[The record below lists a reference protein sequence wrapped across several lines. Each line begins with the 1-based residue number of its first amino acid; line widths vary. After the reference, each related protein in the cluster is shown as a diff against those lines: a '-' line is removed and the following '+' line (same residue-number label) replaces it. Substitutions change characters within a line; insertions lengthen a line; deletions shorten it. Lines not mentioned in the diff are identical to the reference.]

1 VVWGPSVMSPAAL
14 RRSWAPSSAEEM
26 IDNVVT
32 VHPEWAAKIFSG
44 SKSIEVR
51 TKPPPCFQTGAYGI
65 ALTGVPDLVV
75 GRVQIL
81 GAERMTATQIQQRRR
96 TTCVPDEKLRKYLRK
111 AEGEE
116 AWGICWHLTQARA
129 FRAPVAFYSDGQTVK
144 GAPRD
149 RHQPGAES
157 AILSAAVLEA
167 PTERELLGLYAKWRR
182 GQSLNREE
190 REAHKA
196 QLFRREREFAVAKR
210 SSRGEKRERSPPRCP
225 SEAPSARHPVPD
237 RCAASSSA

>member
-1 VVWGPSVMSPAAL
+1 MWGPSVMSPAAL
-14 RRSWAPSSAEEM
+14 RGSWAPSSEEKM
-26 IDNVVT
+26 IDNVIT

-51 TKPPPCFQTGAYGI
+51 TMPPPCLQTGAYGI

-96 TTCVPDEKLRKYLRK
+96 ATCVPEEKIRQYLRK
-111 AEGEE
+111 DEGEE

-129 FRAPVAFYSDGQTVK
+129 FREPVAFYSDGQTVK

-149 RHQPGAES
+149 RHQPGVES
-157 AILSAAVLEA
+157 AILSAPVLEA
-167 PTERELLGLYAKWRR
+167 PTERELLGLYAEWHR
-182 GQSLNREE
+182 GQSLNRGE
-190 REAHKA
+190 RGAHKA
-196 QLFRREREFAVAKR
+196 QLFRAERELAVAKR
-210 SSRGEKRERSPPRCP
+210 SSRGEKRGRSPPWCP
-225 SEAPSARHPVPD
+225 LEAPPARRPVSD
-237 RCAASSSA
+237 RCTASFSA